1 MIIEVG
7 SLFSVSMKKKL
18 FTILQYV
25 VFLGL
30 GIFLAWWS
38 LKDLDYEKRIQIRTA
53 LNHARYWLII
63 PVFGILICSHFVRA
77 IRWKLLINSLG
88 YHPRTENTFFAV
100 MIGYLTNQAVPRL
113 GEILKCTLLARY
125 EKVPADKLIGT
136 IILERIIDAITLLS
150 IFAITLAIQ
159 PSLYTDLVNAFFH
172 SPHDP
177 AKKKISGYLI
187 AAILLGIVITIILVW
202 MLIKKKNISDVIA
215 LFKRIGRSVWQGIS
229 AVQHLKKRGLFLLYT
244 LLLWSLYLLAGFIG
258 FFALEE
264 TEQYGLKEAFA
275 ILSAGSIGMI
285 ATPGG
290 IGAYALLLK
299 KTMELYGLQEGVA
312 LAFGWILWLVQ
323 TFVILIGGI
332 FSFAAIPYFNKR
344 KISPEES

>member
-1 MIIEVG
+1 
-7 SLFSVSMKKKL
+7 MKKKL
-18 FTILQYV
+18 FTIFQYLL
-25 VFLGL
+25 FLGL

-38 LKDLDYEKRIQIRTA
+38 LKDIDAEKKSQIKTA

-63 PVFGILICSHFVRA
+63 PVFAILITSHFIRA
-77 IRWKLLINSLG
+77 VRWKLLINSLG
-88 YHPRTENTFFAV
+88 YHPKTENTFFAV
-100 MIGYLTNQAVPRL
+100 MVGYLTNQAVPRL

-136 IILERIIDAITLLS
+136 IILERIIDAITLLT

-159 PSLYTDLVNAFFH
+159 PGLYTDLINAFFH
-172 SPHDP
+172 SPRDP
-177 AKKKISGYLI
+177 SRKKIPGYIIGAIVIALI
-187 AAILLGIVITIILVW
+187 ILFILLW
-202 MLIKKKNISDVIA
+202 MIIKKKSFSDVIA
-215 LFKRIGRSVWQGIS
+215 LFKRMGRSVWQGIS
-229 AVQHLKKRGLFLLYT
+229 AVQHLQKRGLFLLYT
-244 LLLWSLYLLAGFIG
+244 VALWSLYLLGGYIG
-258 FFALEE
+258 FFALQE
-264 TEQYGLKEAFA
+264 TEQYGVKQAFA
-275 ILSAGSIGMI
+275 VLSAGSIGMI

-323 TFVILIGGI
+323 TFVVLIGGI

-344 KISPEES
+344 KIISEKS

>member
-1 MIIEVG
+1 
-7 SLFSVSMKKKL
+7 MKKKL
-18 FTILQYV
+18 FTIFQYLL
-25 VFLGL
+25 FLGL

-38 LKDLDYEKRIQIRTA
+38 LKDIDAEKKSQIKTA

-63 PVFGILICSHFVRA
+63 PVFAILITSHLVRA
-77 IRWKLLINSLG
+77 VRWKLLINSLG
-88 YHPRTENTFFAV
+88 YHPKTQNTFFAV
-100 MIGYLTNQAVPRL
+100 MVGYLTNQAVPRL

-136 IILERIIDAITLLS
+136 IILERIIDAITLLT

-159 PSLYTDLVNAFFH
+159 PGLYTDLINAFFH
-172 SPHDP
+172 SPRDP
-177 AKKKISGYLI
+177 SRKKIPGYIIGAIVI
-187 AAILLGIVITIILVW
+187 AIIILFILLW
-202 MLIKKKNISDVIA
+202 MIIKKRSFSDVIA

-229 AVQHLKKRGLFLLYT
+229 AVQHLQKRGLFLLYT
-244 LLLWSLYLLAGFIG
+244 VALWSLYLLAGYIG
-258 FFALEE
+258 FFALQE
-264 TEQYGLKEAFA
+264 TQQYGVKQAFA
-275 ILSAGSIGMI
+275 VLSAGSIGMI

-323 TFVILIGGI
+323 TFVVLIGGI

-344 KISPEES
+344 KIISEKS

>member
-1 MIIEVG
+1 
-7 SLFSVSMKKKL
+7 MKKKL
-18 FTILQYV
+18 FTIFQYLL
-25 VFLGL
+25 FLGL

-38 LKDLDYEKRIQIRTA
+38 LKDINAEKKSQIKTA

-63 PVFGILICSHFVRA
+63 PVFAILITSHLVRA
-77 IRWKLLINSLG
+77 VRWKLLINSLG
-88 YHPRTENTFFAV
+88 YHPKTQNTFFAV
-100 MIGYLTNQAVPRL
+100 MVGYLTNQAVPRL

-136 IILERIIDAITLLS
+136 IILERIIDAITLLT

-159 PSLYTDLVNAFFH
+159 PGLYTDLINAFFH
-172 SPHDP
+172 SPRDP
-177 AKKKISGYLI
+177 SRKKIPGYIIGAIVI
-187 AAILLGIVITIILVW
+187 AIIILFILLW
-202 MLIKKKNISDVIA
+202 MIIKKRSFSDVIA

-229 AVQHLKKRGLFLLYT
+229 AVQHLQKRGLFLLYT
-244 LLLWSLYLLAGFIG
+244 VALWSLYLLAGYIG
-258 FFALEE
+258 FFALQE
-264 TEQYGLKEAFA
+264 TQQYGVKQAFA
-275 ILSAGSIGMI
+275 VLSAGSIGMI

-323 TFVILIGGI
+323 TFVVLIGGI

-344 KISPEES
+344 KIISEKS